1 MDTPSFLGG
10 TIDLTS
16 GPWVFMFFPSELQ
29 FLMDE
34 LVYPRGLSSRCKETH
49 VKHYTESA
57 TQKVPGDLSS
67 ASCHFPSC
75 TNITL
80 DGTGRISEQRY

>member
-1 MDTPSFLGG
+1 MLAEQV
-10 TIDLTS
+10 L
-16 GPWVFMFFPSELQ
+16 FPTDAYPQ

-34 LVYPRGLSSRCKETH
+34 LVYLRGLSSRRGVTH
-49 VKHYTESA
+49 AKHFVESA
-57 TQKVPGDLSS
+57 TQKIPIDLPS
-67 ASCHFPSC
+67 APCHFPSC